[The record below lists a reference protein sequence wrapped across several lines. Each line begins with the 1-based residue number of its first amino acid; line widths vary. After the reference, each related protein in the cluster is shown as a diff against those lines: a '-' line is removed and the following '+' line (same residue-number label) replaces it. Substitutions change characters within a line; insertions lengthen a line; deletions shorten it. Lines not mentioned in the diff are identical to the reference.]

1 MTTYKIG
8 EKEYQM
14 VDKAEELLV
23 SQYFQIEELLKDITT
38 LTNSQIILK
47 MVEILSDVKHGD
59 IDDIDVDSA
68 SKLGEIIG
76 SIDFKNITPSN
87 KDYIV
92 INGIDY
98 VFKNN
103 MDKLSM
109 GEQISI
115 ELLQKRSL
123 NIVDSSLYS
132 LAILLRPGTSTV
144 DKETKKIVW
153 TQEKFNTDNLEHRV
167 ELFRKHLKAIDALG
181 VLRFF
186 LTGSKGLE
194 MLTQH
199 STQEKHQ
206 PKNKGK
212 APLKSKSQK
221 I

>member
-8 EKEYQM
+8 EQEYQM
-14 VDKAEELLV
+14 VDCAEELLV

-47 MVEILSDVKHGD
+47 MVEILSNVKHGE
-59 IDDIDVDSA
+59 IDDIDIESA
-68 SKLGEIIG
+68 SKLGEVVG
-76 SIDFKNITPSN
+76 AIDFKNIQPTN

-123 NIVDSSLYS
+123 SIVDSSLYS
-132 LAILLRPGTSTV
+132 LAILLRPGTSKI
-144 DKETKKIVW
+144 DKETKKVIW
-153 TQEKFNTDNLEHRV
+153 TQEKFNTDNLDYRV
-167 ELFRKHLKAIDALG
+167 ELFREHLKAIDALG
-181 VLRFF
+181 ILRFF
-186 LTGSKGLE
+186 LNGSKGLE
-194 MLTQH
+194 KPIQP

-206 PKNKGK
+206 PKSKGK
-212 APLKSKSQK
+212 GPLKSKSQK

>member
-8 EKEYQM
+8 EQEYQM
-14 VDKAEELLV
+14 VDCAEELLV

-47 MVEILSDVKHGD
+47 MVEILSNVKHGE
-59 IDDIDVDSA
+59 IDDIDIESA
-68 SKLGEIIG
+68 SKLGEVVG
-76 SIDFKNITPSN
+76 AIDFKNIQPTN

-123 NIVDSSLYS
+123 SIVDSSLYS
-132 LAILLRPGTSTV
+132 LAILLRPGTSKI
-144 DKETKKIVW
+144 DKETKKVIW
-153 TQEKFNTDNLEHRV
+153 KQERFSTDNLEHRV
-167 ELFRKHLKAIDALG
+167 ELFRQHLKAVDALG
-181 VLRFF
+181 ILRFF
-186 LTGSKGLE
+186 LTGSSELVKSTL
-194 MLTQH
+194 H
-199 STQEKHQ
+199 STQGKHQ
-206 PKNKGK
+206 PKKK
-212 APLKSKSQK
+212 APLESKSQK

>member
-14 VDKAEELLV
+14 VDSAEELLV

-47 MVEILSDVKHGD
+47 MVEILSNVKHGD
-59 IDDIDVDSA
+59 IDDIDVESA

-76 SIDFKNITPSN
+76 AIDFKNIKSTN

-123 NIVDSSLYS
+123 NLVDSSLYS
-132 LAILLRPGTSTV
+132 LAILLRPGTSTI
-144 DKETKKIVW
+144 DKESKKVIW
-153 TQEKFNTDNLEHRV
+153 TQEKFNTDNLEYRV
-167 ELFRKHLKAIDALG
+167 ELFREHLKAVDALG

-186 LTGSKGLE
+186 LTGSNELE
-194 MLTQH
+194 KSIPH
-199 STQEKHQ
+199 STQGKHQ
-206 PKNKGK
+206 QKKK
-212 APLKSKSQK
+212 VKELLKSKSQK